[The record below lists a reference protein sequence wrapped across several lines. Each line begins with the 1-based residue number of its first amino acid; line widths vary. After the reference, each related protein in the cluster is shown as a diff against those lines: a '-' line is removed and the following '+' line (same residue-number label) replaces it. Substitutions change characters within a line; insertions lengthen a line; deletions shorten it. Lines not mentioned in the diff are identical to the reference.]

1 MCCLISSSLN
11 QITALNSDFNS
22 TNPDISIYTTISNVC
37 PQLYPITSLSQGMNV
52 EFYIANSNHPP
63 SSGLNEGDYAITVGQ
78 EEFPSAGTEWGGYFN
93 IFVDDD
99 WGTSSALGESSAI
112 QGLTGSGSGVVI
124 HPSVFGGPGAS
135 CTSGTSFNTDPS
147 LNLGRTLTHEA
158 GHYFGLYHIFNGCND
173 GDDINDTPD
182 QCLDHNGS
190 SPTFNFSTCQ
200 PNVSSG
206 CSNTNCFYMN
216 FMDYT
221 NDNTMV
227 MFSADQANLIRTW
240 ILLSYWK
247 SGTNDY
253 PIICSTYSAPALTS
267 TNVNL
272 ACPATTFD
280 LTTLNV
286 NAAIPCNS
294 IIRWENAYGTII
306 TAPIIESGIYFAS
319 YYNTISNCY
328 GPSQQVSIL
337 FNCCEQPDININTN
351 TVYNTPRYV
360 GGNIIVNAGKTLDIH
375 STNVL
380 FRQGKGII
388 VKNGGRL
395 ILKGSTLNACNQS
408 LSWAGIKI
416 ESGGFFNTDE
426 TFLKNVANGVDAYSN
441 STLQIYK
448 LNIDGKGNTSGIG
461 LKLDG
466 NVNTDFIYNM
476 DIKDFNTGIQT
487 NSSAKVHE
495 FNHGSINNTSY
506 GIYSINS
513 PIIVNDYNI
522 NFTKDAIT
530 LIASAGSSIFD
541 CNIIYQEQ
549 GIAITISPTT
559 TVENCSISNNNWWS
573 GIENL
578 NERPA
583 IGMVLSDGCT
593 IKNNFT
599 IASASNAVSAWGSNG
614 AMIENNNIS
623 TNFSLNGQLTGGP
636 INLQFG
642 NGHTITQNHISADQS
657 EFGINSTWAGNTTIM
672 NNTVYN
678 SGFQKN
684 FRTAAIKATGNL
696 NEVIDQNIVTGDRR
710 TGVLVQNTTGN
721 QYFCNEINSVYDEAN
736 DILYNSEQQTIKANT
751 FDGSGFDLKIKSEI
765 GNQATY
771 NSNNIPIENW
781 GNVFLGGN
789 AEADPQVFTFSQFPY
804 NTGYGTSLN
813 HRPSNPN
820 PTSGWFVPNNVT
832 AYQDCDGLVIGD
844 NFIFGNDPNKICA
857 YWNYL
862 KSIQN
867 TKPELFFVK
876 LVHLLKYSKTKA
888 GFTLPNCIKFDP
900 VFQTLCG
907 ITKIVDVSV
916 ALAKVSESNLND
928 GNVKAL
934 QAQYQNETSDAGKAA
949 IKEQMSIEINSIKP
963 LLDIE
968 RNADS
973 LRLDSLKNE
982 LNTINC
988 TSVIVNKWK
997 EILKIYINFI
1007 KQGKVANSDKAA
1019 LEAYATDC
1027 SDLNGEAIHLARAMA
1042 NTYNRIYYDVYDGCL
1057 ESAEPRVTLKLK
1069 DVDVSVAPNP
1079 ANGIVN
1085 MTFSSEFTGSIDVF
1099 NSSGQKVHAKFIDK
1113 INLATIDLSNEV
1125 GGLYFLKTTSSSGDT
1140 KEFKVIL
1147 IK

>member
-1 MCCLISSSLN
+1 MGDDDFTFITPCEAADGIRVFFESCDGTPYEDAIPAALNEYNNAPIAINFIIAEDVNDADLVIECTNGGGCGFANAAFPDPNNPGDSAPNDQTFFPSGGSIGSGIQLDVNWTNCLCTNEELTQCFFMHTVMHEIAHTLGFYHNDQIGVDPVHVQGTPTGFDAGSIINSGGGEIAAGNFCTSTCQLN
-11 QITALNSDFNS
+11 QNDILALQ
-22 TNPDISIYTTISNVC
+22 T
-37 PQLYPITSLSQGMNV
+37 LYPISPLLNNQNV
-52 EFYIANSNHPP
+52 
-63 SSGLNEGDYAITVGQ
+63 
-78 EEFPSAGTEWGGYFN
+78 
-93 IFVDDD
+93 
-99 WGTSSALGESSAI
+99 
-112 QGLTGSGSGVVI
+112 VV
-124 HPSVFGGPGAS
+124 S
-135 CTSGTSFNTDPS
+135 
-147 LNLGRTLTHEA
+147 
-158 GHYFGLYHIFNGCND
+158 
-173 GDDINDTPD
+173 
-182 QCLDHNGS
+182 
-190 SPTFNFSTCQ
+190 
-200 PNVSSG
+200 
-206 CSNTNCFYMN
+206 
-216 FMDYT
+216 
-221 NDNTMV
+221 
-227 MFSADQANLIRTW
+227 
-240 ILLSYWK
+240 
-247 SGTNDY
+247 
-253 PIICSTYSAPALTS
+253 
-267 TNVNL
+267 
-272 ACPATTFD
+272 CPAVLSFD
-280 LTTLNV
+280 LSTLQIGNL
-286 NAAIPCNS
+286 PPNS
-294 IIRWENAYGTII
+294 TLIWSTDSNPDDGLEPLASTII
-306 TAPIIESGIYFAS
+306 TTNGNYFA
-319 YYNTISNCY
+319 YYFFENGSCFTEPASV
-328 GPSQQVSIL
+328 QVT
-337 FNCCEQPDININTN
+337 FRDCCDIEPDN
-351 TVYNTPRYV
+351 V
-360 GGNIIVNAGKTLDIH
+360 IVNNTFITGNNFYAGNLIVENGATLHIFL
-375 STNVL
+375 TNAL
-380 FRQGKGII
+380 FANDKGII

-395 ILKGSTLNACNQS
+395 VVQGSTIDASCNTS
-408 LSWAGIKI
+408 HSWAGIKI
-416 ESGGFFNTDE
+416 ESGGFFDTDE
-426 TFLKNVANGVDAYSN
+426 TFLKNVANGVDAQAN

-448 LNIDGKGNTSGIG
+448 LNMDGKGNTIGTG

-487 NSSAKVHE
+487 YSSAKVHE

-506 GIYSINS
+506 GIYSISS

-530 LIASAGSSIFD
+530 LMTSSGSSIFD
-541 CNIIYQEQ
+541 CNITYQEQ

-559 TVENCSISNNNWWS
+559 TVENCSISNNNWWY
-573 GIENL
+573 GIENQ

-583 IGMVLSDGCT
+583 IGLVLSDGCT
-593 IKNNFT
+593 IKHNFT
-599 IASASNAVSAWGSNG
+599 IASASNAVSAWGSNEVT
-614 AMIENNNIS
+614 IENNNIS
-623 TNFSLNGQLTGGP
+623 TNFSANGQLTGGP
-636 INLQFG
+636 VNLQFG
-642 NGHTITQNHISADQS
+642 NGHTVTQNHISADQS

-684 FRTAAIKATGNL
+684 FRTAAIKATGNF
-696 NEVIDQNIVTGDRR
+696 NEVINQNIVTGDQR

-721 QYFCNEINSVYDEAN
+721 QYFCNEVNSVYDEAQ

-751 FDGSGFDLKIKSEI
+751 FDGTGYDLKIKSEI
-765 GNQATY
+765 GTQATLHP
-771 NSNNIPIENW
+771 NDPSIITENW
-781 GNVFLGGN
+781 GNIFLGGN

-804 NTGYGTSLN
+804 NSGYGTSLN

-844 NFIFGNDPNKICA
+844 NFIFGNDPNKLCA

-862 KSIQN
+862 KSIKN

-900 VFQTLCG
+900 EFQTLCG

-916 ALAKVSESNLND
+916 ALAKVSESNVND

-934 QAQYQNETSDAGKAA
+934 QAQYQNETSDKGKAA
-949 IKEQMSIEINSIKP
+949 VKEQMSLEMITIKP
-963 LLDIE
+963 QLDSE

-988 TSVIVNKWK
+988 TSIIVNKWK

-1042 NTYNRIYYDVYDGCL
+1042 NTYNRTYYDIYDGCL

-1079 ANGIVN
+1079 TNGIVN
-1085 MTFSSEFTGSIDVF
+1085 MTFSSEFTGSINVF